1 MSYLMTYPSSF
12 MKILNDVGIED
23 KETIDKYKYAYRDR
37 KYVYNS
43 VKAAADM
50 HGVDE
55 RLLKR
60 LLYSE
65 G

>member
-1 MSYLMTYPSSF
+1 